1 MFWNKIFSLIRKTIG
16 FAIKQDPTIALLNCL
31 IPKTSKPNQTLIWF
45 ILLGAKMTITR
56 SWKSPTVSFRLAK
69 QKITWI
75 MMQEKISNTILD
87 TLDKFKII
95 WEPWASQV
103 GISL

>member
-1 MFWNKIFSLIRKTIG
+1 
-16 FAIKQDPTIALLNCL
+16 
-31 IPKTSKPNQTLIWF
+31 
-45 ILLGAKMTITR
+45 MTITR